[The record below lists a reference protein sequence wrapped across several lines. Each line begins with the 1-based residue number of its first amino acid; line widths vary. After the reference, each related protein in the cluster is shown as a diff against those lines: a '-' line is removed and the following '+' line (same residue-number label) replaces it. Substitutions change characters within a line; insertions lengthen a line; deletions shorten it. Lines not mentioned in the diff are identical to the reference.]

1 MSLAKFCAWPW
12 RWFVAV
18 LGGLSVL
25 TGCADTGVDA
35 AQAWIEAQQMNP
47 VRPALAPVPVLVDTP
62 PATYGSKVL
71 DPFLPERVSASAH
84 SDSGARRSGVLFS
97 DVPLSA
103 LSVAGYLAG
112 PNDVRVAMVKYGSQ
126 FRGVHIGDRISAQ
139 NAQIK
144 QIDAQGVLL
153 VIDGTAEQW
162 LLANKTKN

>member
-1 MSLAKFCAWPW
+1 MSLAKFCFWPR
-12 RWFVAV
+12 RWFAPV

-25 TGCADTGVDA
+25 TGCADAGVDA

-47 VRPALAPVPVLVDTP
+47 VRPVVAPIPVLVDTP
-62 PATYGSKVL
+62 PAAYGSKVL
-71 DPFLPERVSASAH
+71 DPFLPERISASVNA
-84 SDSGARRSGVLFS
+84 DSVARRSDVLFS

-139 NAQIK
+139 SAQIK
-144 QIDAQGVLL
+144 QIDAQGILL

-162 LLANKTKN
+162 LLTNKTKN

>member
-12 RWFVAV
+12 PWFATV

-25 TGCADTGVDA
+25 SGCADTGVDV
-35 AQAWIEAQQMNP
+35 AQAWIEAQRVNP
-47 VRPALAPVPVLVDTP
+47 VRPVVAPVPTPVDTP

-71 DPFLPERVSASAH
+71 DPFLPERVSVSAH
-84 SDSGARRSGVLFS
+84 SDSGARRSDVLFS